1 MIQDV
6 RRKRLLG
13 VVVAAGKMDRTVTV
27 LVERTLLHPKTRKQ
41 IRRTKRYLVH
51 DERNEARA
59 GERVVIEET
68 RPRSKRKHFRIFSRQ
83 PRP

>member
-13 VVVAAGKMDRTVTV
+13 VVVSVGKMDRTVAV
-27 LVERTLLHPKTRKQ
+27 LVERFLLHQKTRKQ

-51 DERNEARA
+51 DERNEARE
-59 GERVVIEET
+59 GDRVVIEET

-83 PRP
+83 PR

>member
-6 RRKRLLG
+6 WRKRLLG
-13 VVVAAGKMDRTVTV
+13 VVVAAGKMDRTVAV
-27 LVERTLLHPKTRKQ
+27 LVERFLRHSKTRKQ

-51 DERNEARA
+51 DERNEARE
-59 GERVVIEET
+59 GDRVVIEET

-83 PRP
+83 PR